1 MQVPLEVNSLDQGHA
16 YLLDAGKVLYI
27 WQGMQS
33 TLNARSK
40 ARWEG
45 LAVWLAACMCLK
57 RGLLS

>member
-45 LAVWLAACMCLK
+45 LTGWLAACMCLK
-57 RGLLS
+57 RRLLS